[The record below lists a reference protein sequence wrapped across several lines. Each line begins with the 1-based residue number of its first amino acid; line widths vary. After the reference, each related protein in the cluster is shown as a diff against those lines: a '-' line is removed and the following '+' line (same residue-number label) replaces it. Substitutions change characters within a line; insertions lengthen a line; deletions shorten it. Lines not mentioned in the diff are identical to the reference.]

1 LTVVSLSIPDRLL
14 EELDSSIERWGF
26 ASRSEALRQAVRFFI
41 EEQRSLREVEGKVIA
56 IVTVVYEKAAKSDR
70 MLALQHEWGS
80 IVLTFLHTH
89 VDKASCLEVMVV
101 KGLIRS
107 IRKLVNAMKA
117 DKQVRQVKVTMI
129 GTPR

>member
-14 EELDSSIERWGF
+14 KELDSSVERWGF
-26 ASRSEALRQAVRFFI
+26 ASRSEALRQAVRFFV
-41 EEQRSLREVEGKVIA
+41 EEQRSLRETEGEAVA
-56 IVTVVYEKAAKSDR
+56 IVTVVYEKAAKSGR

-80 IVLTFLHTH
+80 IVLTFLHIH

-101 KGLIRS
+101 RGLTQS

-117 DKQVRQVKVTMI
+117 DEQVRQVKVTMI
-129 GTPR
+129 GVPR

>member
-1 LTVVSLSIPDRLL
+1 MTVVSLSIPDRLL

-41 EEQRSLREVEGKVIA
+41 EEQRSLREVEGEVIA

>member
-1 LTVVSLSIPDRLL
+1 MTVVSLSIPDRLL
-14 EELDSSIERWGF
+14 KELDSSVERWGF

-41 EEQRSLREVEGKVIA
+41 EEQRSLKETEGEAVA

-101 KGLIRS
+101 RGLTQS

-117 DKQVRQVKVTMI
+117 DEQVRQVKVTMI
-129 GTPR
+129 GIPH

>member
-14 EELDSSIERWGF
+14 KELDSSVERWGF

-41 EEQRSLREVEGKVIA
+41 EEQRSLKETEGEAVA

-101 KGLIRS
+101 RGLTQS

-117 DKQVRQVKVTMI
+117 DEQVRQVKVTMI
-129 GTPR
+129 GIPH

>member
-1 LTVVSLSIPDRLL
+1 MSIPDRLL
-14 EELDSSIERWGF
+14 KELDSSVERWGF
-26 ASRSEALRQAVRFFI
+26 ASRSEALRQAVRFFV
-41 EEQRSLREVEGKVIA
+41 EEQRSLRETEGEAVA

-101 KGLIRS
+101 RGLTQS
-107 IRKLVNAMKA
+107 IRK
-117 DKQVRQVKVTMI
+117 
-129 GTPR
+129 

>member
-14 EELDSSIERWGF
+14 KELDSSVERWGF

-41 EEQRSLREVEGKVIA
+41 EEQRSLREVEGETIA
-56 IVTVVYEKAAKSDR
+56 IVTVVYEKAAKSNR
-70 MLALQHEWGS
+70 MLTLQHEWGS

-101 KGLIRS
+101 KGMTQS

-117 DKQVRQVKVTMI
+117 DEQVRQVKVTMI
-129 GTPR
+129 GIPR

>member
-1 LTVVSLSIPDRLL
+1 MTVVSLSIPDRLL